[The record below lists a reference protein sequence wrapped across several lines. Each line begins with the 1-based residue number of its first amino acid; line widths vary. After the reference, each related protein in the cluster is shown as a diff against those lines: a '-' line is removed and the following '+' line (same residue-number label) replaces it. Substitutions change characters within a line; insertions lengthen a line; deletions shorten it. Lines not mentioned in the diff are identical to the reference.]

1 MQYNTLKEEIFADIA
16 DGISI
21 RENKFPR
28 NKKNSLI
35 RKNKFPRKNFFFPSD
50 SRKIQKIFLKSQIL

>member
-1 MQYNTLKEEIFADIA
+1 MDFAD
-16 DGISI
+16 GLSL

-35 RKNKFPRKNFFFPSD
+35 RENKFPRKIFFPLI
-50 SRKIQKIFLKSQIL
+50 REKLKKITLDHKSYE